1 MTISSTTV
9 KNSYS
14 GNGTL
19 NTFNYTFKIFA
30 DSDLQV
36 IIRDATATE
45 TVKTLTTHYTV
56 TGAGNANGGTIV
68 FTTGNTPSATETVVI
83 RRAVPQTQAI
93 DYIANDPF
101 PAESHEEGLD
111 RAMMAVQQLQE
122 EVNRSIK
129 LSKTNTMNNTE
140 FTIGSTDRAG
150 KIFGFDS
157 NGELVVSQ
165 ELGTF
170 KGNWSASTTY
180 AARDIVKD
188 TSTNNIFLANTGHT
202 SSGSQPLTTNTDSA
216 KWDLLVDAA
225 SATSAS
231 STATAQATIATTKAG
246 EASTSA
252 ATALSHK
259 NDAETAKTAAQTAQT
274 ASETARNAAQTAQ
287 AAAETALDTFDDRFL
302 GAKSSDPS
310 VDNDGN
316 ALVDGALYF
325 DTANDVMKVYDLSN
339 TQWRQLALT
348 GTNQTNVNT
357 VAGQISPTNNIS
369 TLAGLN
375 TQISNLGGLTTEIT
389 NLNNIRTDISGVN
402 SISAAVS
409 AVNSNSANI
418 NAVNSNSSNINT
430 LAGISGLSTLASNN
444 ANITTAVNNLS
455 SINNFAEVY
464 RISSSA
470 PTSSLNIGDLYFDTT
485 ANELKVYKSSGWSA
499 AGSTVNGTSQR
510 FTYNIT
516 SAVSSVSGT
525 DANGNTL
532 AYDAGFADV
541 YVNGVRMSSADI
553 TITSGTSV
561 VFASALSNGDV
572 VDVVAYGTFN
582 VASINASNIT
592 AGTINNDRLPSP
604 TLIVKGDGSSADGQI
619 QLNCSQNSHGV
630 KIKSPAHSAGQS
642 YTLILPTSVGSNGQV
657 LASNGSN
664 TNQLSWVDAVEA
676 KPTVANVSQT
686 IAPATAT
693 TISITGTGFVSIP
706 QVEFVKTDGSVTV
719 ANTVSFTNATTLSV
733 NVTLASGNYYVR
745 VENPD
750 GNAGRSTNN
759 IITASTAPSFTTA
772 AGSLGTFAGNFSGT
786 LATLAGSSDSAITFA
801 ETTSNLSGAN
811 VTLSSAGVL
820 ATTDFGGSST
830 TPTQYNFTVR
840 ITDAE
845 GQTADRSFSLT
856 SSFGA
861 TGGGQFN

>member
-1 MTISSTTV
+1 
-9 KNSYS
+9 
-14 GNGTL
+14 
-19 NTFNYTFKIFA
+19 
-30 DSDLQV
+30 
-36 IIRDATATE
+36 
-45 TVKTLTTHYTV
+45 
-56 TGAGNANGGTIV
+56 
-68 FTTGNTPSATETVVI
+68 
-83 RRAVPQTQAI
+83 
-93 DYIANDPF
+93 
-101 PAESHEEGLD
+101 
-111 RAMMAVQQLQE
+111 MMAIQQLQE

-274 ASETARNAAQTAQ
+274 ASETARTAAQTAQ

-516 SAVSSVSGT
+516 GAVSSVSGT

-604 TLIVKGDGSSADGQI
+604 TLTVKGDGSSADGALR
-619 QLNCSQNSHGV
+619 LNCSQNSHYTEL
-630 KIKSPAHSAGQS
+630 KSAAHGS
-642 YTLILPTSVGSNGQV
+642 YSGNLSFTLPTSTGTNGQV
-657 LASNGSN
+657 LSTNGSGV
-664 TNQLSWVDAVEA
+664 LSFIDAVET

-686 IAPATAT
+686 ITPATAT

-733 NVTLASGNYYVR
+733 NVTLAAGNYYVR
-745 VENPD
+745 IENPD

-759 IITASTAPSFTTA
+759 IITASTAPSFSTA

-786 LATLAGSSDSAITFA
+786 LFTLQGSSDSAITFA

>member
-19 NTFNYTFKIFA
+19 TTFNYTFKIFA

-36 IIRDATATE
+36 IIRDASANE

-274 ASETARNAAQTAQ
+274 ASETARTAAQTAQ

-402 SISAAVS
+402 SIAANVT
-409 AVNSNSANI
+409 AVKNNETNINSVHNNSA
-418 NAVNSNSSNINT
+418 NINT
-430 LAGISGLSTLASNN
+430 LAGISGLSTLAANN
-444 ANITTAVNNLS
+444 ANVTTVANNLS
-455 SINNFAEVY
+455 SVNSFAETY
-464 RISSSA
+464 RIASSA
-470 PTSSLNIGDLYFDTT
+470 PTTSLNVGDLYFDTT

-786 LATLAGSSDSAITFA
+786 LFTLQGSSDSAITFA

>member
-252 ATALSHK
+252 STALSHK
-259 NDAETAKTAAQTAQT
+259 NDAETAKTAAETAQT

-375 TQISNLGGLTTEIT
+375 IQISNLGGLTTEIT

-402 SISAAVS
+402 SIAANVT
-409 AVNSNSANI
+409 AVKNNETNINSVHNNSA
-418 NAVNSNSSNINT
+418 NINT
-430 LAGISGLSTLASNN
+430 LAGISGLSTLAANN
-444 ANITTAVNNLS
+444 ANVTTVANNLS
-455 SINNFAEVY
+455 SVNSFAETY
-464 RISSSA
+464 RIASSA
-470 PTSSLNIGDLYFDTT
+470 PTSSLNVGDLYFDTT

-604 TLIVKGDGSSADGQI
+604 TLTVKGDGSSADGQI

-664 TNQLSWVDAVEA
+664 TNQLSWVDAVAA
-676 KPTVANVSQT
+676 KQTVANVSQT

-733 NVTLASGNYYVR
+733 NVTLATGNYYVR
-745 VENPD
+745 IENPD

-786 LATLAGSSDSAITFA
+786 LFTLQGSSDSAITFA

-845 GQTADRSFSLT
+845 GQTADRSFSFT

>member
-45 TVKTLTTHYTV
+45 TVKNLTTHYTV

-68 FTTGNTPSATETVVI
+68 FTSGNIPSATETVVI

-357 VAGQISPTNNIS
+357 VAGQISPTNNIA

-375 TQISNLGGLTTEIT
+375 TQLTNLGGLTTEIT

-430 LAGISGLSTLASNN
+430 LAGISGLSSLAANN
-444 ANITTAVNNLS
+444 ANVTTVANNLS
-455 SINNFAEVY
+455 SVNSFAETY
-464 RISSSA
+464 RIASSA
-470 PTSSLNIGDLYFDTT
+470 PTSSLNVGDLYFDTT

-772 AGSLGTFAGNFSGT
+772 AGSLGIFAGNFSGT
-786 LATLAGSSDSAITFA
+786 LFTLQGSSDSAITFA